1 MLKKLNVYC
10 TEKDIMG
17 KTESEDLQADYTT
30 AMISGLQQLYESSQ
44 YTDVEIE
51 VENRTFHCHR
61 LVLAAMSPYFDA
73 MFSSGMIESQNHKV
87 NIKNVPSSTFD
98 IILQFIYSGTLAL
111 NEENV
116 GDVLQT
122 SVMMQ
127 IKCLKERCEEFMI
140 SKVDTENCIGTWK
153 LAQGH
158 GCHYLTQKSFRFILH
173 YFTEVCQTE
182 DFRALDVFEVI
193 SIISDN
199 DLNVK
204 DEEIVIE
211 TVFDWI
217 HADIDNRKQ
226 HIKTLFE
233 HLRLPLLQ
241 PEYLLEVVEQNPLI
255 QNETECREI
264 LDEAKRYHLLPARRQ
279 EFISPRLV
287 YRNLGDF
294 EEVVVCIGGSNERE
308 QTRRTVMC
316 CRNNKNWNYLEPLP
330 YDPGVEYAT
339 CSYGNAIFASGGS
352 SNLKGML
359 CYHSNQNMWTRCQSM
374 LLGRRRHSM
383 EAVGDSV
390 YVLGGFDDTNEE
402 EFQTILA
409 IEKFKLSTGEWEDCG
424 YLSTPVRSA
433 SSAVDREKIFLF
445 GGVTGENFDTKIVQC
460 FDTRRN
466 TCSVVSQLPVF
477 CRLSSA
483 FGYQRKVVI
492 ICPDGKILSFDD
504 GAVED
509 VGCIPGFERYSFGSV
524 LQGDSVNIYGGI
536 KSSEVFNDVICFN
549 LSSKT
554 ASLTGTY
561 MPERLFGFGCAK
573 CVIHK
578 KYLNKPVCK

>member
-1 MLKKLNVYC
+1 MSYC
-10 TEKDIMG
+10 MEKDIMG
-17 KTESEDLQADYTT
+17 KTESDRLQSDYIT
-30 AMISGLQQLYESSQ
+30 AMVSGLQQLYESSQ
-44 YTDVEIE
+44 YTDVEIV
-51 VENRTFHCHR
+51 VESRTFHCHR
-61 LVLAAMSPYFDA
+61 LILAAMSPYFDA

-87 NIKNVPSSTFD
+87 NIQNVPSSTFNL
-98 IILQFIYSGTLAL
+98 ILQFIYSGTLAL
-111 NEENV
+111 DEENV

-140 SKVDTENCIGTWK
+140 SKVDIENCIGTWK

-173 YFTEVCQTE
+173 YFAEVCQTE
-182 DFRALDVFEVI
+182 DFRTLDVFEVI

-204 DEEIVIE
+204 NEEIVIE
-211 TVFDWI
+211 TVFDWL
-217 HADIDNRKQ
+217 HADICNRKQ

-255 QNETECREI
+255 QNETECKEI

-308 QTRRTVMC
+308 QTTRTVVC
-316 CRNNKNWNYLEPLP
+316 CRKNKNWNYLESLP
-330 YDPGVEYAT
+330 YDPGVEFAT
-339 CSYGNAIFASGGS
+339 CSYGNAIFVSGGS
-352 SNLKGML
+352 SKLKGML
-359 CYHSNQNMWTRCQSM
+359 CFHSNQNIWTRCQSM

-390 YVLGGFDDTNEE
+390 YVLGGFDDANEE

-466 TCSVVSQLPVF
+466 TCSVISQLPVF

-483 FGYQRKVVI
+483 IGYQRKVI
-492 ICPDGKILSFDD
+492 IVCPDGKILSFED
-504 GAVED
+504 GTVED
-509 VGCIPGFERYSFGSV
+509 IGCIPGFERYSFGSV
-524 LQGDSVNIYGGI
+524 LQGDSINIYGGI
-536 KSSEVFNDVICFN
+536 KSSEVFNDVISFN

-561 MPERLFGFGCAK
+561 MPESVFGFGCAK

-578 KYLNKPVCK
+578 KYLNKPV

>member
-1 MLKKLNVYC
+1 M
-10 TEKDIMG
+10 EP
-17 KTESEDLQADYTT
+17 ADYVT
-30 AMISGLQQLYESSQ
+30 ALCSGLQQLYEASQ
-44 YTDVEIE
+44 YIDVEIV
-51 VENRTFHCHR
+51 VENKTFHCHR

-87 NIKNVPSSTFD
+87 NIQNVPSGTFD
-98 IILQFIYSGTLAL
+98 LIIKFIYGGNLEL
-111 NEENV
+111 DEENV
-116 GDVLQT
+116 GDLLQA

-127 IKCLKERCEEFMI
+127 IKCLQERCEEFMM

-158 GCHYLTQKSFRFILH
+158 GCHYLAQKSFRFILH
-173 YFTEVCQTE
+173 YFTAICQTE
-182 DFRALDVFEVI
+182 DFRALDVYEVT

-204 DEEIVIE
+204 DEEIVTE

-255 QNETECREI
+255 KDDKECKEI
-264 LDEAKRYHLLPARRQ
+264 VDEAKRYHLLPARRQ

-287 YRNLGDF
+287 YRNSGDF
-294 EEVVVCIGGSNERE
+294 EEVVVCIGGSDVRE
-308 QTRRTVMC
+308 HTTRTVTC
-316 CRNNKNWNYLEPLP
+316 CRSNLTWNYLEPLP
-330 YDPGVEYAT
+330 YDPGVEFAT
-339 CSYGNAIFASGGS
+339 CSYGNAIFVSGGS
-352 SNLKGML
+352 SKLKGML
-359 CYHSNQNMWTRCQSM
+359 CYHSNKNAWTRCQSM

-383 EAVGDSV
+383 EAVGESV
-390 YVLGGFDDTNEE
+390 YVLGGYDDGNEE
-402 EFQTILA
+402 GFQTILA
-409 IEKFKLSTGEWEDCG
+409 LEKFKLSSGEWEDCG

-466 TCSVVSQLPVF
+466 VCTIISQLPVF

-483 FGYQRKVVI
+483 LGYQRKILI
-492 ICPDGKILSFDD
+492 ICPDGKVLSFQD
-504 GAVED
+504 GTVED
-509 VGCIPGFERYSFGSV
+509 IGSISGFERYSFGSV
-524 LQGDSVNIYGGI
+524 LQGNSVFIYGGI
-536 KSSEVFNDVICFN
+536 KSSEIFDDIVYFNISN
-549 LSSKT
+549 RT
-554 ASLTGTY
+554 ASLAGVY
-561 MPERLFGFGCAK
+561 MPQKLFGFGCVK
-573 CVIHK
+573 SVIHK
-578 KYLNKPVCK
+578 KYLNKPVI